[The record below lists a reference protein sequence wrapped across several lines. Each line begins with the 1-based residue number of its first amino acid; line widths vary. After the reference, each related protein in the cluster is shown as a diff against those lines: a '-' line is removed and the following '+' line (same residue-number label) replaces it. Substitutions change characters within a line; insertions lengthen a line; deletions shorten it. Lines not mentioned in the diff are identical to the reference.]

1 MLADYRSCL
10 VKGVRAST
18 RETGSVEEAEPGL
31 GRGAAY
37 ESLKWPQ
44 FSPAPVAYASL
55 QQVEIR
61 LLPRLKQPT

>member
-1 MLADYRSCL
+1 MLFVYIWHRYRELMLAGYCSRL
-10 VKGVRAST
+10 AK
-18 RETGSVEEAEPGL
+18 